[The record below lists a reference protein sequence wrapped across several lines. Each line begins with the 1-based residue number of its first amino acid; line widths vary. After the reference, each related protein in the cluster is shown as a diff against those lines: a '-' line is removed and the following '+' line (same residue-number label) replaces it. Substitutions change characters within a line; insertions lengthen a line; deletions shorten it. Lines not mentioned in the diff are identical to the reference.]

1 MLKTCQ
7 RLGIQTVAVH
17 SDVDAG
23 LPLLGGQTKRLSSA
37 APVAQSYLNADLI
50 IELAKRSGAQ
60 AIHPGYGLLS
70 ENAGV
75 TAQDRGSR
83 VGLYW
88 TDAREHR
95 RDGLE
100 GCCAPYRTGCGAAV
114 GAGGRPRSPR
124 WRGGVREAER
134 IGYPLLVKASA
145 GGGGIGM
152 ARVRPARLERALL
165 EAIDKGNRFFG
176 DGTVFIEKLIEEP
189 HHVEV
194 QVLGDGRGH
203 VVHLG
208 DRECSMQRR
217 HQSFWRRR
225 RATCSMSG
233 NASLC
238 AQAVALAEADRYR
251 ARDRRVYAADASGV
265 YFLEMNTRLQVEHPV
280 GELHAS
286 T

>member
-1 MLKTCQ
+1 MFSKVLIANRARSLRVLKTCQ

-23 LPLLGGQTKRLSSA
+23 LPLLGAQAKRLSSA
-37 APVAQSYLNADLI
+37 LPPVASYLNADLI

-70 ENAGV
+70 ENAEFARKIEAAGLV
-75 TAQDRGSR
+75 FIGPTPESIVEMGSKVAARRIAQDA
-83 VGLYW
+83 GLPLVPG
-88 TDAREHR
+88 TPAITSVE
-95 RDGLE
+95 E
-100 GCCAPYRTGCGAAV
+100 
-114 GAGGRPRSPR
+114 
-124 WRGGVREAER
+124 GVREAER

-145 GGGGIGM
+145 GWWRIGM
-152 ARVRPARLERALL
+152 TRAKKPARLERALL

-225 RATCSMSG
+225 RP
-233 NASLC
+233 LLDER
-238 AQAVALAEADRYR
+238 QRAVVRPGGRVSEADQLSRR
-251 ARDRRVYAADASGV
+251 RDR
-265 YFLEMNTRLQVEHPV
+265 
-280 GELHAS
+280 
-286 T
+286 